1 MIINYNGGTLDIFLN
16 GELVKSLPGIVPY
29 YKLDNLTIGETNG
42 VNGGICN
49 VVYFNK
55 TLTSTNIYYLY
66 NMVKNFSPPIV
77 EDNNYTIV
85 KDKLTTTYKKI

>member
-1 MIINYNGGTLDIFLN
+1 MKK
-16 GELVKSLPGIVPY
+16 VK
-29 YKLDNLTIGETNG
+29 
-42 VNGGICN
+42 
-49 VVYFNK
+49 VYFNK